1 MGIGYLGG
9 EGKVSG
15 GEFRAEGAREGSCSC
30 DGEVLLS
37 TVAGAS
43 PGASMPAETSG
54 CVSWTTPGEAALY
67 LELFPAQGGRTM
79 EVLRSSPRL
88 LREPALTD
96 SRR

>member
-1 MGIGYLGG
+1 MGTGYLGR
-9 EGKVSG
+9 EDKVLG
-15 GEFRAEGAREGSCSC
+15 GEFRVEGAREGSCSC
-30 DGEVLLS
+30 DGEVLIS

-43 PGASMPAETSG
+43 PGASMPAEASG
-54 CVSWTTPGEAALY
+54 CVSWTIPGEAALY
-67 LELFPAQGGRTM
+67 LELFPAQSGRTM